1 MMMMTVSVPHSIGSS
16 VQSMFYLDPF
26 FRFSPV
32 GPLQVVFILLFRL
45 GFLDAW
51 FATNDV
57 LLMMIPVQ
65 LCICDD
71 NICDYDDACFVLSA
85 IMMRTMMMMTD
96 RPEHVTWLKMS
107 DTVTR

>member
-1 MMMMTVSVPHSIGSS
+1 MLHLG
-16 VQSMFYLDPF
+16 PF

-32 GPLQVVFILLFRL
+32 GPLQVVFIRLFRL

-57 LLMMIPVQ
+57 LLMMMLVQ

-96 RPEHVTWLKMS
+96 RPEHVTWLKTS